1 METNRDQLEGV
12 TVFTCVV
19 AKGSFTAAARHLNHS
34 TSYISKE
41 VSRLERRLGVRL
53 LNRST
58 RKISLTDSGR
68 TYYEYCRQIVAD
80 AEEAE
85 RSISAQHDVP
95 HGSMK
100 ISAPISFGH
109 LYLAELL
116 PQFMQSYPDVQ
127 VEVNF
132 DDRLVDVIA
141 EGYDV
146 VIRVTEL
153 KDTSLI
159 SRKVMASRIVTLASP
174 DYLERKGRPEHP
186 RELVDHDCIGYSN
199 LQRPDFWDF
208 ETQDGKSIG
217 VKVKLVANCN
227 NDELQRSMALA
238 GVGVTRLPEFSCHKE
253 IAAGSLIPILEP
265 YWQRG
270 LGIYALYPHRRHL
283 STKVRVFVDFIAEKL
298 RS

>member
-1 METNRDQLEGV
+1 MEANRDQLEGV
-12 TVFTCVV
+12 TVFSCVV

-85 RSISAQHDVP
+85 RSISARQDIP

-109 LYLAELL
+109 IYLAELL
-116 PQFMQSYPDVQ
+116 PQFMQTYPDVRM
-127 VEVNF
+127 EVNY

-146 VIRVTEL
+146 VIRITEL

-159 SRKVMASRIVTLASP
+159 SRKVMTSRIVTLASP

-186 RELVDHDCIGYSN
+186 RELVEHDCIGYAN
-199 LQRPDFWDF
+199 LQRPDYWDF
-208 ETQDGKSIG
+208 EAEDGKTIG
-217 VKVKLVANCN
+217 VKVGLKANCN
-227 NDELQRSMALA
+227 NDELRRSMALA
-238 GVGVTRLPEFSCHKE
+238 GGGLIRIPEFICQKE
-253 IAAGSLIPILEP
+253 IAEGRLVPILERF
-265 YWQRG
+265 WHRD

-283 STKVRVFVDFIAEKL
+283 STKVRVFVDYIAERL
-298 RS
+298 G